1 MSSGTGRRKPSPE
14 PSCEPA
20 RLDVTTAT
28 PFQVTSLP
36 LICLT
41 QMHCHLYQLR
51 PSALFFSCLHIPF
64 TLKNLT
70 EETFWKIPN
79 PLCVPWLSCPE
90 SQTTILIGTLV
101 VSLCHDTPGH
111 QLSGKPTHAIPEG
124 ENRKKASP
132 ACRDSEA
139 VSGCHPRP
147 AKCL

>member
-1 MSSGTGRRKPSPE
+1 MSNGTGRKKPSPG

-41 QMHCHLYQLR
+41 QMHCHLHQLR

-70 EETFWKIPN
+70 EETFWKVPN

-90 SQTTILIGTLV
+90 SQTTILNGTLV
-101 VSLCHDTPGH
+101 VSLCHDTQATNCQESQH
-111 QLSGKPTHAIPEG
+111 MQFL
-124 ENRKKASP
+124 
-132 ACRDSEA
+132 
-139 VSGCHPRP
+139 
-147 AKCL
+147 